1 MLDDV
6 TIDETQEKDVAIDLD
21 VGEDLLKNDVMKLVV
36 EDLKHLKLEQ
46 HIKDEEHTLDL
57 WDFAGQHVYY
67 ASHHVFLSPRAL
79 YVLVCN
85 LSKDMDA
92 EAEEYFVQGV
102 NKRRLHNPN
111 SETNL
116 DKLLS
121 WLVSVHNVR
130 PADDRTV
137 REYARPPVFIVGTHA
152 DEPAKDV
159 KTMILR
165 IQESL
170 TEKTYQ
176 EHVIRP
182 LFSVDNK
189 KSLHD
194 DGVQALRNKIMEV
207 LKLEPYMGEELPIRY
222 GAVLEKSFVNL
233 SISLVYFLLVLLR
246 VTA

>member
-6 TIDETQEKDVAIDLD
+6 SFDETQEQDLAVD
-21 VGEDLLKNDVMKLVV
+21 LNFAATEDLLKNDVMKRVV
-36 EDLKHLKLEQ
+36 EYLKNLKLDV
-46 HIKDEEHTLDL
+46 HIKDEEYTLDL

-67 ASHHVFLSPRAL
+67 ASHHIFLSPRAL

-85 LSKDMDA
+85 LSEDLDK

-130 PADDRTV
+130 PAKDRIP
-137 REYARPPVFIVGTHA
+137 RPHARPPVFIVGTHA
-152 DEPAKDV
+152 DKPAKDV
-159 KTMILR
+159 KTMMLR

-170 TEKTYQ
+170 TEKKYQ

-182 LFSVDNK
+182 LVSVDNT

-194 DGVQALRNKIMEV
+194 GGVQALRNKIVEV

-222 GAVLEKSFVNL
+222 GALLKKTFANL
-233 SISLVYFLLVLLR
+233 SISLV
-246 VTA
+246 